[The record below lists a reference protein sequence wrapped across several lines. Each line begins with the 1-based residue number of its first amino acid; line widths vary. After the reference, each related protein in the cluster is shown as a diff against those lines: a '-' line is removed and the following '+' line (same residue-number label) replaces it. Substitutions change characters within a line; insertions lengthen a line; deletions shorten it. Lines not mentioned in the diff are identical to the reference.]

1 MWREPKRRKREREK
15 GAKSE
20 KKDGKIDEKEKERE
34 EVSTQ
39 VEEKYQSSRISF
51 ISIPRSIVVEILARF
66 HSFLPLCRFLF
77 FFPYVSS

>member
-1 MWREPKRRKREREK
+1 MEKLTKKRKR
-15 GAKSE
+15 
-20 KKDGKIDEKEKERE
+20 ERE

-77 FFPYVSS
+77 FFHTYRRKFRTENCRRDRSCDD